1 MNETRELTPFVL
13 AICAVAAIGGF
24 LFGFD
29 SGVINGTVESL
40 SASFGSSAAGTGF
53 SVASVLLGCAVGALV
68 AGRLADAWGRK
79 PCMLITA
86 VFFAVSAW
94 GSGNASSV
102 AEFVVYRLVGGLGV
116 GAASVI
122 APTYISEVAPAR
134 IRGSLASL
142 QQLAI
147 VVGLFAAF
155 LSNYAIAQAAGGA
168 AGAFW
173 LGFAGWRWMFWVELA
188 PSIAFFLGALAIPE
202 SPRHL
207 VRKGRLDEAR
217 RVFRR
222 VQPGVDSERAAEET
236 VQAVQASLGQR
247 NEPRYA
253 DLLGVRLGLRPIV
266 WVGIILSALQQLVG
280 INIVFYYG
288 ATLWQ
293 AAGFAESEA
302 LLVNVI
308 TGLTNILSTFLAIAL
323 VDRVGRRPLL
333 LAGSVGMAVTLAGL
347 SVIFGTADLNTQGEL
362 QLTGAMGMSALVL
375 ANLYVVSF
383 ATSWGPVVW
392 VLLGEMFPN
401 RIRGTALAVAASAQW
416 VANFA
421 ITLTFP
427 ILVASVGLMGAYG
440 VYATF
445 ALLSLL
451 FVARYISE
459 TKQRTLEEMSAQE
472 LLASAVE
479 APRPDSGP
487 GAPRRTT
494 G

>member
-1 MNETRELTPFVL
+1 MNEKRELTPFVL

-29 SGVINGTVESL
+29 SGVINGTVEAL
-40 SASFGSSAAGTGF
+40 STSFGSSAAGTGF
-53 SVASVLLGCAVGALV
+53 SVASVLLGCAVGALF
-68 AGRLADAWGRK
+68 AGPLADAWGRK

-86 VFFAVSAW
+86 VFFGVSAW
-94 GSGNASSV
+94 GSGDASSV
-102 AEFVVYRLVGGLGV
+102 TEFVVYRLFGGLGV

-155 LSNYAIAQAAGGA
+155 LSNYSIAEAAGGA
-168 AGAFW
+168 AEAFW
-173 LGFAGWRWMFWVELA
+173 LGFPAWRWMFWVALA
-188 PSIAFFLGALAIPE
+188 PSLAFFIGALLIPE
-202 SPRHL
+202 SPRYL

-217 RVFRR
+217 QVFRR
-222 VQPGVDSERAAEET
+222 VQPGVNAEREAEET
-236 VQAVQASLGQR
+236 VQAVLASMGKGEKAR
-247 NEPRYA
+247 FT
-253 DLLGVRLGLRPIV
+253 DLLGVRTGLQPIV
-266 WVGIILSALQQLVG
+266 WVGIIVSSLQQLVG

-308 TGLTNILSTFLAIAL
+308 TGLTNILSTFVAIAL

-347 SVIFGTADLNTQGEL
+347 AIIFGTANLDAQGEL
-362 QLTGAMGMSALVL
+362 QLAGAAGIIALVL

-416 VANFA
+416 VANFL

-440 VYATF
+440 MYATF
-445 ALLSLL
+445 AVLSLL
-451 FVARYISE
+451 FVARYITE
-459 TKQRTLEEMSAQE
+459 TKQRTLEEMGTAAP
-472 LLASAVE
+472 LASRE
-479 APRPDSGP
+479 ETRGP
-487 GAPRRTT
+487 GHGVTRPRAA

>member
-1 MNETRELTPFVL
+1 MNQTRDFTPFVL
-13 AICAVAAIGGF
+13 AICVVAAIGGF

-29 SGVINGTVESL
+29 SGVINGTVEAL

-86 VFFAVSAW
+86 IFFAVSAW
-94 GSGNASSV
+94 GSGNASAV
-102 AEFVVYRLVGGLGV
+102 TEFVFYRLVGGLGV

-155 LSNYAIAQAAGGA
+155 LSNYAIAQTAGGA
-168 AGAFW
+168 AEAFW
-173 LGFAGWRWMFWVELA
+173 LGVPAWRWMFWVELA
-188 PSIAFFLGALAIPE
+188 PAIAFFLGALLIPE
-202 SPRHL
+202 SPRYL
-207 VRKGRLDEAR
+207 VRKGRHDDAR
-217 RVFRR
+217 RVFQR
-222 VQPGVDSERAAEET
+222 VQPGVDADET
-236 VQAVQASLGQR
+236 IQAVQASLGR
-247 NEPRYA
+247 SAKPRFK
-253 DLLGVRLGLRPIV
+253 DLLGARAGLHPIV
-266 WVGIILSALQQLVG
+266 WIGITVSALQQLVG

-308 TGLTNILSTFLAIAL
+308 TGLTNIVSTFVAIAL
-323 VDRVGRRPLL
+323 VDRLGRRPLL
-333 LAGSVGMAVTLAGL
+333 IAGSIGMAVTLAGL
-347 SVIFGTADLNTQGEL
+347 SVIFGTADLNAQGEL
-362 QLTGAMGMSALVL
+362 QLAGASGTIALVL

-416 VANFA
+416 IANFA
-421 ITLTFP
+421 VTLTFP

-440 VYATF
+440 MYATF
-445 ALLSLL
+445 AVLSLV
-451 FVARYISE
+451 FVVRYITE
-459 TKQRTLEEMSAQE
+459 TKQRTLEEMSVEEQG
-472 LLASAVE
+472 AVSE
-479 APRPDSGP
+479 PRSWPDSGP
-487 GAPRRTT
+487 GAPSARPT